1 MGSEIATLEAKL
13 GIARAFKQG
22 MMQNLLTGAIRL
34 PVDGAGAI
42 G

>member
-13 GIARAFKQG
+13 GKARPPKQG

-34 PVDGAGAI
+34 PVDGSGEI
-42 G
+42 